1 MLGGVDIEIFGDSR
15 ASYIYSGIM
24 LATVAIF

>member
-24 LATVAIF
+24 PATVATV